1 MTSDIHAKME
11 RLKRAYFDDDD
22 RRLRLA
28 EGEMLVDQGERNERL
43 YLLLE
48 GRVIGYREHEQ
59 DGQKDLIEVF
69 RSGPGA
75 FVGMHSFFSGDY
87 ISSTRIVVEND
98 AELAYID
105 RGVTA
110 VEPEKYGSFVEQF
123 MPLMVSELAA
133 RTLRATRRAAEKEEA
148 QANLYRA
155 EKMSTLGQLA
165 AGLAHEMNNAIGVI
179 SRKTEY
185 MSNFLDELLQTHLPV
200 EARFYRKGRQ
210 SGEHGVSAE
219 MRKRVRDYQR
229 AFDISRLAAKQLAR
243 IAPTIDDAKS
253 LGPGVLS
260 QLDNMAR
267 YWELGRDIHDME
279 FAAYHAAN
287 IVKSVKVLGRGDFE
301 RGPETD
307 IEESI
312 VEAIALVKS
321 DLRAVNVELDL
332 QPLPTVFGNITE
344 LVQVWVN
351 LLKNAVDAMVIAKTN
366 NPTVTV
372 KSKVFKYHLEV
383 SVTDNGPG
391 VPEELKEKIFQ
402 PDFTTKKSGLS
413 FGLGLGLAIV
423 QRLVES
429 YQGEVVLRSRP
440 GKTTFKVKLPIG
452 GTHGNY

>member
-1 MTSDIHAKME
+1 MSSDIQAKTE
-11 RLKRAYFDDDD
+11 RLKKAYFSDES
-22 RRLRLA
+22 RRLRLKK
-28 EGEMLVDQGERNERL
+28 GEMLVDQGEVNERL

-48 GRVIGYREHEQ
+48 GRVIGYREHTHE
-59 DGQKDLIEVF
+59 DHDELIQVF
-69 RSGPGA
+69 SEGPGA
-75 FVGMHSFFSGDY
+75 FVGVHSFFSGDY
-87 ISSTRIVVEND
+87 ISSTRIVAD
-98 AELAYID
+98 KDSLLTYID
-105 RGVTA
+105 RDIKA
-110 VEPEKYGSFVEQF
+110 VDPDVHGSFVEQF
-123 MPLMVSELAA
+123 MPLMVSELAE

-179 SRKTEY
+179 TRKTEY
-185 MSNFLDELLQTHLPV
+185 LSSSFDELLQTHLPV
-200 EARFYRKGRQ
+200 EARFFRKGRQ
-210 SGEHGVSAE
+210 SGEHGTSAE

-229 AFDISRLAAKQLAR
+229 AFSISRLAAKQLAR
-243 IAPTIDDAKS
+243 IAPTIEDAKS

-267 YWELGRDIHDME
+267 YFELGRDVHDME
-279 FAAYHAAN
+279 FAAQHAAN

-307 IEESI
+307 VIESI
-312 VEAIALVKS
+312 NEAIALVKS

-332 QPLPTVFGNITE
+332 QPLPSIFGNITE
-344 LVQVWVN
+344 LVQIWVN
-351 LLKNAVDAMVIAKTN
+351 LLKNASDALVMAGTVNA
-366 NPTVTV
+366 TVTV
-372 KSKVFKYHLEV
+372 KTKLYKYHLEV
-383 SVTDNGPG
+383 SVSDNGPG

-429 YQGEVVLRSRP
+429 YQGEVVLRSKP

-452 GTHGNY
+452 GKHGNH